1 MGTWSKPPNKSPW
14 EKGKQPPDIDELLSN
29 LQDKFKIGLP
39 KKGGVILIIII
50 AIVIWFGTG
59 IFIVDPEEQAVIKR
73 FGEVTNV
80 VGPGP
85 HYHFPSPIETVQ
97 IAPVTEVRRLE
108 IGFRTIQVGPPA
120 KYRRVLKE
128 SLMLT
133 GDENIVDAELIVQ
146 YKIKDAASYLFN
158 FVEPVLT
165 VREAAEASL
174 RTVIGKH
181 KIDEALTSGKFL
193 IQEETKDLLQ
203 SILDKYGS
211 GVLVVAVQ
219 LQDVSPP
226 KQVRAAFKDVASAKE
241 DKNRMINQAEGYRND
256 IIPKARGEAQAM
268 ISEAEG
274 FREARV
280 SRAEGEVARFNAM
293 LVEYKKAKVVTRKR
307 LYLETMEEILPNI
320 NKYIIPGGDGG
331 NLLNLLNLNNKGG
344 N

>member
-1 MGTWSKPPNKSPW
+1 MSSKRRIII
-14 EKGKQPPDIDELLSN
+14 G
-29 LQDKFKIGLP
+29 DKEVDLPSIGIIPMLGIGL
-39 KKGGVILIIII
+39 
-50 AIVIWFGTG
+50 VIWLLTG
-59 IFIVDPEEQAVIKR
+59 AY
-73 FGEVTNV
+73 V
-80 VGPGP
+80 VGPDEVGVVQTFGK
-85 HYHFPSPIETVQ
+85 HTRVTQSGLNYHLPYPIETVQ
-97 IAPVTEVRRLE
+97 TPKVTEVKRVE
-108 IGFRTIQVGPPA
+108 IGFRTMGNNQ
-120 KYRRVLKE
+120 YRTIEKE

-280 SRAEGEVARFNAM
+280 SRAEGEVAKFNAM